1 MRFSR
6 IFCVSVLCVSAMSV
20 GVTAGAQTVSPSNL
34 PSGADVGRAPE
45 PALPQGDKF
54 YGVDSQ
60 ARQAPVARAPQLP
73 ADLAGKVF
81 RLKALRI
88 QGMSV
93 FSEREV
99 ERLYGGDIGKEI
111 TVSRLFDI
119 LTALQ
124 TLYFDAGYTLT
135 RVYLPTQD
143 VESGVVTFQVT
154 EGYVADVVID
164 PALRRTAIIEA
175 FQSDVL
181 AMRPLNVLRLE
192 RLLLLLNDR
201 PGLSVSS
208 VLSVLPSSAEEGGTA
223 GAGGA
228 ISSGAVRLLL
238 KKNAEGQRPVGFV
251 SGNDYGSRYSGPW
264 QVLAGL
270 TLDEG
275 LPNYGNALA
284 CLTETAS
291 ARELRQGKLVYTMP
305 LAGASGLT
313 ATFSAG
319 KTRTAPGYSLEP
331 LRIRGDSFNAVVG
344 LKYPL
349 IRQRDR
355 SFYIGAEFSYKNAFT
370 DILMEPLFRDRIR
383 TVSWSADYYF
393 ADRWQGVNLLGVKV
407 GQGLSILGARSDSAQ
422 DTSRAEGKSG
432 FTKMEMTASRFQPL
446 AGDYALT
453 GDLHAQYAD
462 EALLSPE
469 EFGFGGASL
478 GRGYDE
484 SEISGDRGVSV
495 AFELK
500 RSNIFGAPFRTS
512 ELYGFYDFGQVWNI
526 DPSAKGT
533 ESAASTGVGFRGRFS
548 NGLDFEAA
556 LAFPLTKPVE
566 TEPAYSSKTGP
577 RLLFSIRYTF

>member
-1 MRFSR
+1 MRLSR
-6 IFCVSVLCVSAMSV
+6 ILCVSALCVSAV
-20 GVTAGAQTVSPSNL
+20 SAGVPVAAQTVSPSDL

-45 PALPQGDKF
+45 PVLPQADKF
-54 YGVDSQ
+54 SGVDSQ
-60 ARQAPVARAPQLP
+60 ARQVPVARAPQLP

-88 QGMSV
+88 QGMSA
-93 FSEREV
+93 FSAREV
-99 ERLYGGDIGKEI
+99 EKLYGGDIGKEI

-154 EGYVADVVID
+154 EGYVADVEID
-164 PALRRTAIIEA
+164 PALRRTAIVEA
-175 FQSDVL
+175 FRRDVL

-208 VLSVLPSSAEEGGTA
+208 VLSALPS
-223 GAGGA
+223 GAGQKGGA
-228 ISSGAVRLLL
+228 EDGAVSSGAVRLLL
-238 KKNAEGQRPVGFV
+238 KKNDEGRRPVGFV

-284 CLTETAS
+284 YLTETAS
-291 ARELRQGKLVYTMP
+291 ARELRQGKLVYTTP

-331 LRIRGDSFNAVVG
+331 LRIRGDSVNAVVG

-355 SFYIGAEFSYKNAFT
+355 SFYIGTEFSYKNAYT

-407 GQGLSILGARSDSAQ
+407 GQGLNILGARSDSAQ
-422 DTSRAEGKSG
+422 DTSRAEGKSC

-453 GDLHAQYAD
+453 GELHAQYAD

-484 SEISGDRGVSV
+484 SEISGDRGVS
-495 AFELK
+495 ATLELK

-533 ESAASTGVGFRGRFS
+533 ESAVSTGVGFRGRFA

-577 RLLFSIRYTF
+577 RLLFSVRYTF